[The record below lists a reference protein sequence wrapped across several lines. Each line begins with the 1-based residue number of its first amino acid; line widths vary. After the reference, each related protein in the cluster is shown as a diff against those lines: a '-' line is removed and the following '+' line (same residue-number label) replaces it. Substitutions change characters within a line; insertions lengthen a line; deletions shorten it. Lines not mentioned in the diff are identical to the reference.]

1 MNDYSFPCI
10 LLKKYLREYYALCN
24 DKQYAKAY
32 EVAVDISDLALQL
45 ETIAQELADDNAK
58 S

>member
-45 ETIAQELADDNAK
+45 ETIAQELANK
-58 S
+58 HE

>member
-10 LLKKYLREYYALCN
+10 LLKKYLRDYYALCN

-45 ETIAQELADDNAK
+45 ETIAQELANND
-58 S
+58 